1 MAVVFAI
8 GFFYSFFSLIFL
20 LLRALSL
27 PLLLLLAFWGYKA
40 WYNNQERKRIMSERA
55 NDDYL
60 NLNDNLIS
68 TSNLTQESYLKN
80 GVVDKYPFSQWHR
93 GIANT
98 YDNICFYV
106 EKIKASNLPFKTKDS
121 AENLYS
127 QANIVMDK
135 LQELE
140 NIGRLNNNSRL
151 IEHSSLKLDLIES
164 RFKKLLEDA
173 SKELES
179 IIIDLDVESGTNFND
194 RISAIRESGV
204 RVLQLLDTSDHVTE
218 TYFTVKKVLNVRLE
232 EVLVDYKEAKQVKTP
247 NNNSD
252 VIMNEA
258 LTHIERIISDAEN
271 EVISNKYNNA
281 INNLQASNKYLEKR

>member
-60 NLNDNLIS
+60 NLNNNLVS

-179 IIIDLDVESGTNFND
+179 IIIDLDVESETNFND
-194 RISAIRESGV
+194 RISAIRENGV